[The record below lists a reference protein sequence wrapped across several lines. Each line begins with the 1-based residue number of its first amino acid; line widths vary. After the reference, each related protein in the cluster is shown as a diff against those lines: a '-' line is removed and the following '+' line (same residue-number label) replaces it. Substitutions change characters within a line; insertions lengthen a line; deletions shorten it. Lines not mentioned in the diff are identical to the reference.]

1 METKHSVM
9 LDIFSQI
16 GDEPISL
23 QNLRQEL
30 SVYQECYV
38 SLINTARSQR
48 LYDQKLAKK
57 QASQSNAYCSEKR
70 HYLRSLSSTM
80 VIMLFVLVW
89 GICFLKTW
97 YSLSSYA
104 TPFVVIYMVGI
115 LLIAEH
121 YYNDYLD
128 LRSLRRG
135 EQNRIFHEMQLYPVY
150 RYLDSVYFPYNDHLV
165 MQLPEK
171 LKDVRC
177 EFLHFLQEEGLSAT
191 PPHKFSSKR
200 RQKKLKK
207 IQKRISR
214 EDRTP
219 GNHLLP
225 KKILLKKAKEEL
237 EKKEHLLDQKI
248 AYWHYKVNTK
258 LLDLSFRYGIPCEM
272 IYP

>member
-1 METKHSVM
+1 
-9 LDIFSQI
+9 
-16 GDEPISL
+16 
-23 QNLRQEL
+23 
-30 SVYQECYV
+30 
-38 SLINTARSQR
+38 
-48 LYDQKLAKK
+48 
-57 QASQSNAYCSEKR
+57 
-70 HYLRSLSSTM
+70 
-80 VIMLFVLVW
+80 
-89 GICFLKTW
+89 
-97 YSLSSYA
+97 
-104 TPFVVIYMVGI
+104 
-115 LLIAEH
+115 
-121 YYNDYLD
+121 
-128 LRSLRRG
+128 
-135 EQNRIFHEMQLYPVY
+135 
-150 RYLDSVYFPYNDHLV
+150 